1 MQPKQLIKEF
11 EQLAP
16 ATQVTLIVFALVLIV
31 LLVVFPAAGTSI
43 ITFLVTLRCF
53 LLNNNNV

>member
-11 EQLAP
+11 KQLAP
-16 ATQVTLIVFALVLIV
+16 ATQVALIAFALALIV

-43 ITFLVTLRCF
+43 ITFLVALRCF
-53 LLNNNNV
+53 LLDSNNV